1 MSFDKDLPDELQ
13 GDCGHTRAPDD
24 RAELDR
30 AEQLVLLGQG
40 LAKLCGEWVSGR
52 KESGIEAVWAA
63 CEDAYHGID
72 EANRHEFGGAKWMK
86 SATLDGPL
94 TKARD
99 KSDETKSTAYVRL
112 TTRYVDMAAAKISEI
127 ALPVDGKAFKA
138 KPTPVPELVN
148 RKGSPKPAID
158 PDTNQ
163 QLVAPGQPGTEPKP
177 LTEDDIVKMVESQ
190 ANAAAERAEKRMWD
204 WMVESKHQKHMR
216 KLLHDAPRIGVGV
229 LKGPFPGSTTSKS
242 IQKVDKGIKLTMV
255 NKSAP
260 AEKWIDPWNFFPD
273 PSCGEDIHSGDGI
286 FERDFISTATLK
298 GLKRQRDSAGV
309 PIYLGD
315 QIDKV
320 LKEGPGKC
328 NVLADSPNKP
338 KNTTSYEI
346 WYYTGVISKKE
357 LELTNAVGVDEL
369 PDELDEVN
377 AVVTMINDTVIRAT
391 PNPLESG
398 RFPYNAMPWSRRAGS
413 WAGVG
418 VAEQI
423 AMPQRMINAATR
435 ELLNNAGYSSGPQ
448 IIIDVM
454 SLIPSDGNDKLITP
468 RKVWMKS
475 ADATSDDV
483 RKMFTAIEFPN
494 YTPQMLQIIQ
504 LALKQAEELSN
515 IPLISQGQ
523 QGERAPQTF
532 GEAEMQNNNGHTL
545 LRSIGE
551 RIDDFITTPFVDGM
565 YEMLLLDP
573 NVPEDEKG
581 DFQMD
586 CTGTSAMVEKA
597 IQEQTS
603 MIAVQMSLNPAYEI
617 NPAKAFAEWWK
628 TKRMDPTRIQLTD
641 EEKAA
646 KAQQPPPEAPAVQAA
661 KINAQASVER
671 TKMTAS
677 ATLKRAEMDTDRDT
691 AFQEALNRRAEI
703 DDQANAQELSMKREL
718 EIYKENNQMKRELD
732 RIKAELAMKSAELE
746 TQKELSA
753 AALVAGREAR
763 KPSQVET
770 PPTEPAGRATNGQA
784 YAL

>member
-1 MSFDKDLPDELQ
+1 MNFDKDLPDELQ
-13 GDCGHTRAPDD
+13 GDRGHTQAPDD
-24 RAELDR
+24 RADMNR
-30 AEQLVLLGQG
+30 AEKLVLLGQG
-40 LAKLCGEWVSGR
+40 LAKQRDEYVTGR

-63 CEDAYHGID
+63 CEDAYQGID
-72 EANRHEFGGAKWMK
+72 EANRHEFAGAKWMK

-94 TKARD
+94 TKERD
-99 KSDETKSTAYVRL
+99 RQDATKSTAYVRL

-127 ALPVDGKAFKA
+127 ALPIDGKAFKA
-138 KPTPVPELVN
+138 KPTPVPELVSK
-148 RKGSPKPAID
+148 KGSTKPAID
-158 PDTNQ
+158 PKTN
-163 QLVAPGQPGTEPKP
+163 LPLMAPGEEAKP
-177 LTEDDIVKMVESQ
+177 LTEDDIVKMVEAQ
-190 ANAAAERAEKRMWD
+190 ANDCAERAEKRMWD

-242 IQKVDKGIKLTMV
+242 IQKVGDGIKLTMV

-273 PSCGEDIHSGDGI
+273 PSCGEDVHSGDGI

-298 GLKRQRDSAGV
+298 GLKRQRDSANA
-309 PIYLGD
+309 PIYLIE

-328 NVLADSPNKP
+328 NVAADSPNKP
-338 KNTTSYEI
+338 KHTTSFEI
-346 WYYTGVISKKE
+346 WYYTGVISRKDM
-357 LELTNAVGVDEL
+357 ELTQAIGVDEL
-369 PDELDEVN
+369 PDELDEIS

-391 PNPLESG
+391 VNPLESG
-398 RFPYNAMPWSRRAGS
+398 KFPYNAMPWSRRAGS

-423 AMPQRMINAATR
+423 ATPQKVINAAMR

-448 IIIDVM
+448 IIIDVE
-454 SLIPSDGNDKLITP
+454 SLVPSDGNDKLITP

-475 ADATSDDV
+475 PSATTDDV

-494 YTPQMLQIIQ
+494 YTPQMLTIIQ

-551 RIDDFITTPFVDGM
+551 RIDDFITAPFVDGM

-573 NVPEDEKG
+573 DVPEDEKG

-597 IQEQTS
+597 IQEQTA
-603 MIAVQMSLNPAYEI
+603 MVAVQMSLNPAYEI

-641 EEKAA
+641 EEKAE
-646 KAQQPPPEAPAVQAA
+646 KAQQPPPEAPAVQSA
-661 KINAQASVER
+661 KINAQARIET

-691 AFQEALNRRAEI
+691 AYQQALNERADI
-703 DDQANAQELSMKREL
+703 DLQAKDKELAMRREL
-718 EIYKENNQMKRELD
+718 EIYKENNTMKRELD
-732 RIKAELAMKSAELE
+732 KLKAELAMKSAELE

-770 PPTEPAGRATNGQA
+770 PPTEPAGRAQNGQA

>member
-1 MSFDKDLPDELQ
+1 MNFDKDLPDELQ
-13 GDCGHTRAPDD
+13 GDRGRTQAPDD
-24 RAELDR
+24 RADMAR
-30 AEQLVLLGQG
+30 AEKLVLLGQG
-40 LAKLCGEWVSGR
+40 LAKQRDEYVTGR

-63 CEDAYHGID
+63 CEDAYQGID
-72 EANRHEFGGAKWMK
+72 EANRHEFAGAKWMK

-94 TKARD
+94 TKERD
-99 KSDETKSTAYVRL
+99 RQDATKSTAYVRL

-127 ALPVDGKAFKA
+127 ALPIDGKAFKV
-138 KPTPVPELVN
+138 KPTPVPELVSK
-148 RKGSPKPAID
+148 KGSTKPAID
-158 PDTNQ
+158 PKTG
-163 QLVAPGQPGTEPKP
+163 LPLMAPGQEAKP
-177 LTEDDIVKMVESQ
+177 LIEDDIVKMVEAQ
-190 ANAAAERAEKRMWD
+190 ANDAAEKAEKRMWD

-242 IQKVDKGIKLTMV
+242 IQKVGGGIKLTMV
-255 NKSAP
+255 SKSAP

-273 PSCGEDIHSGDGI
+273 PSCGEDVHSGDGI

-298 GLKRQRDSAGV
+298 GLKRQRDSANA
-309 PIYLGD
+309 PIYLIE

-328 NVLADSPNKP
+328 NVAADSPNKP
-338 KNTTSYEI
+338 KHTTSFEI
-346 WYYTGVISKKE
+346 WYYTGVISRKDM
-357 LELTNAVGVDEL
+357 ELTQAIGVDEL
-369 PDELDEVN
+369 PDELDEIS

-391 PNPLESG
+391 VNPLESG
-398 RFPYNAMPWSRRAGS
+398 KFPYNAMPWSRRAGS

-423 AMPQRMINAATR
+423 ATPQKVINAAMR

-448 IIIDVM
+448 IIIDVE
-454 SLIPSDGNDKLITP
+454 SLVPSDGNDKLITP

-475 ADATSDDV
+475 PSATTDDV

-494 YTPQMLQIIQ
+494 YTPQMLTIIQ

-551 RIDDFITTPFVDGM
+551 RIDDFITAPFVDGM

-573 NVPEDEKG
+573 DVPEDEKG

-597 IQEQTS
+597 IQEQTA
-603 MIAVQMSLNPAYEI
+603 MVAVQMSLNPAYEI

-641 EEKAA
+641 EEKAE
-646 KAQQPPPEAPAVQAA
+646 KAQQPPPEAPAVQSA
-661 KINAQASVER
+661 KINAQARIET

-691 AFQEALNRRAEI
+691 AYQQALNERADI
-703 DDQANAQELSMKREL
+703 DLQAKDKELEMRREL
-718 EIYKENNQMKRELD
+718 EIYKENNTMKRELD
-732 RIKAELAMKSAELE
+732 KLKAELAMKSAELE

>member
-1 MSFDKDLPDELQ
+1 MNFDKDLPDELQ

-30 AEQLVLLGQG
+30 AEKLALLGQS
-40 LAKLCGEWVSGR
+40 LAKQCGEWVSGR

-63 CEDAYHGID
+63 CEDAYQGID
-72 EANRHEFGGAKWMK
+72 KANQHEFAGAKWMK

-94 TKARD
+94 TKDRD
-99 KSDETKSTAYVRL
+99 RTDATKSTAYVRL
-112 TTRYVDMAAAKISEI
+112 TTRYVDMAAAKIAEI
-127 ALPVDGKAFKA
+127 ALSIDGKAFKA
-138 KPTPVPELVN
+138 KPTPVPELVSK
-148 RKGSPKPAID
+148 KGSTKPAID
-158 PDTNQ
+158 PKTN
-163 QLVAPGQPGTEPKP
+163 LPLMAPGEDGQPKP
-177 LTEDDIVKMVESQ
+177 LTEDDIVKMIESQ
-190 ANAAAERAEKRMWD
+190 ANDAAEKAEKRMWD

-229 LKGPFPGSTTSKS
+229 LKGPFPGSTTSKA
-242 IQKVDKGIKLTMV
+242 IQKVGGGIKLTMV

-328 NVLADSPNKP
+328 HDQANSPNKP
-338 KNTTSYEI
+338 KHTTSFEI
-346 WYYTGVISKKE
+346 WYYTGVISRKDM
-357 LELTNAVGVDEL
+357 ELTQAIGVDEL
-369 PDELDEVN
+369 PDELDEIS

-398 RFPYNAMPWSRRAGS
+398 KFGYNAMPWSRRAGS

-423 AMPQRMINAATR
+423 ATPQKVINAAMR

-448 IIIDVM
+448 IIIDVE
-454 SLIPSDGNDKLITP
+454 SLVPSDGNDKLITP

-475 ADATSDDV
+475 ASATTDDV

-494 YTPQMLQIIQ
+494 YTPQMMSIIQ

-551 RIDDFITTPFVDGM
+551 RIDDFITAPFVDGM

-586 CTGTSAMVEKA
+586 CAGTSAMVEKA
-597 IQEQTS
+597 IQEQTA
-603 MIAVQMSLNPAYEI
+603 MIGVQMSANPIYEI

-641 EEKAA
+641 EEKAQ
-646 KAQQPPPEAPAVQAA
+646 KAQQPPPEAPQVQVA
-661 KINAQASVER
+661 KVNAQARIET

-691 AFQEALNRRAEI
+691 QFQQALNERAEI
-703 DDQANAQELSMKREL
+703 AASANAQELELRREL
-718 EIYKENNQMKRELD
+718 EVYKENNLMKRELD
-732 RIKAELAMKSAELE
+732 KLKAMLATKSAELD

-753 AALVAGREAR
+753 AALSAGREAR
-763 KPSQVET
+763 KPSQVMK
-770 PPTEPAGRATNGQA
+770 PPSEPAGRAVDGQA
-784 YAL
+784 YAQ